1 MIDYDGILNLLIIF
15 DPRSPIPKLSFLIN
29 EKPLLDNIFHARN
42 SQSHV
47 PMFLLQA
54 HSSLVLC
61 FHGQYRP
68 YKLQV
73 GCIMHDS
80 FEHDHQPPP
89 ALLKMK
95 PSPVTSVAF
104 GLITVAPYTYNR
116 LKKDR
121 WKSVRCH
128 KSAIIRRLHKTLT
141 IYQLAWRI
149 EEAYSKLPP
158 PLDALE
164 FYPGSS
170 KILEDVIA
178 NGPKTW
184 QSKPKNVAQ
193 IKSLMNC
200 VCQLVPVV
208 VQRNID
214 INSASDNSITTTT
227 PLVLDIGA
235 GKALFTRAIYEALD
249 RKVAVVALDSRRAR
263 KGVGKAKRGDQG
275 DQFYDPCE
283 DTATAIAHEDAP
295 YTRIVA
301 DVRYLAARTMIPL
314 KKSKDGGVIAITKH
328 LCGGA
333 TDGSIQALC
342 KSPLANFVGACC
354 FAPCCHQKLKR
365 EQYCN
370 IPYLESLGFCKTHEG
385 VRGQGKGTMQDHDF
399 GTLKMLISISKAD
412 HLQEE
417 WEYSNKQLPKI
428 LGFSR
433 AKILGRKV
441 RRILEEGRM
450 EYLRERG
457 FDSHLVRY
465 CGNDITCDNLAIIAT
480 KRGIE

>member
-1 MIDYDGILNLLIIF
+1 
-15 DPRSPIPKLSFLIN
+15 
-29 EKPLLDNIFHARN
+29 
-42 SQSHV
+42 
-47 PMFLLQA
+47 
-54 HSSLVLC
+54 
-61 FHGQYRP
+61 
-68 YKLQV
+68 
-73 GCIMHDS
+73 
-80 FEHDHQPPP
+80 
-89 ALLKMK
+89 MK
-95 PSPVTSVAF
+95 PSPITSVAF
-104 GLITVAPYTYNR
+104 GLIIVAPYTYNR

-121 WKSVRCH
+121 WKLVRCH
-128 KSAIIRRLHKTLT
+128 KSAIIRRLHKTIT
-141 IYQLAWRI
+141 IYRLAWRI
-149 EEAYSKLPP
+149 ERAYSKLPP
-158 PLDALE
+158 PLDASE

-170 KILEDVIA
+170 KILEDIIA
-178 NGPKTW
+178 NGPNTW

-200 VCQLVPVV
+200 VCQLIPV
-208 VQRNID
+208 VQRNIN
-214 INSASDNSITTTT
+214 IQNSSTSASTTTTTTTTT

-235 GKALFTRAIYEALD
+235 GKALFTRAVYEALD

-263 KGVGKAKRGDQG
+263 KGGAKRGDRG
-275 DQFYDPCE
+275 DQFYDPPC
-283 DTATAIAHEDAP
+283 DDIAREDAP

-301 DVRYLAARTMIPL
+301 DVRYLAARTMVPL

-333 TDGSIQALC
+333 TDGSIRALC
-342 KSPLANFVGACC
+342 DPPLEHFVGACC

-370 IPYLESLGFCKTHEG
+370 IPYLESLGFCKTHAG
-385 VRGQGKGTMQDHDF
+385 VRGQGKGVMQDHDF

-433 AKILGRKV
+433 AKELGRKV

-480 KRGIE
+480 KRRIE